1 MWYLTITTSVC
12 SSTVFPARVKFP
24 SAKQQNCRHSHYMGK
39 CSFEDA
45 KIMSAER
52 EEEAARSIN
61 NRNRNRRRM
70 WAQVYSLPVN
80 IKVGGNWMAWVE
92 QANKVDYM
100 TLVEYQLIR
109 LSSLQ
114 PTQFCKLQAFSCFSE
129 EPHFSSQEEMKD
141 KRTGFFDVRVIHEMI
156 GA

>member
-1 MWYLTITTSVC
+1 
-12 SSTVFPARVKFP
+12 
-24 SAKQQNCRHSHYMGK
+24 MGK